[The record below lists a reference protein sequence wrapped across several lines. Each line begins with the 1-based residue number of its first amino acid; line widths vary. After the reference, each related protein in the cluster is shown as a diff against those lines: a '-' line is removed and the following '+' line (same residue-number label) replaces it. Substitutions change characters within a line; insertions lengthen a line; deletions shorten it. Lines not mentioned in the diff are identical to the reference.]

1 MPTIESLG
9 LDAMPLD
16 DRLKLVGAIWNH
28 IAAIKSG
35 SLLTDDQRAELR
47 RRVAEDDA
55 DPDGGLSWDEVKAA
69 ARRSQHRRCE
79 CR

>member
-16 DRLKLVGAIWNH
+16 DQLKFVGAIWSH
-28 IAAIKSG
+28 IAATESG
-35 SLLTDDQRAELR
+35 SLLTDGQRAEPR

-55 DPDGGLSWDEVKAA
+55 DPDGGTPWDEVTAD
-69 ARRSQHRRCE
+69 ARRRLGSTPTPR
-79 CR
+79 